1 MANLHRDPA
10 VLRSAAAAV
19 DALVPAL
26 QVPGLDPVDLDALAA
41 APGGGSLVAEH
52 DRLTASLVRAG
63 RELADLVVGLCAVAA
78 AVESVEHD
86 AVRAMA
92 GVGR

>member
-10 VLRSAAAAV
+10 VLRAAAAAI
-19 DALVPAL
+19 DALAPSL
-26 QVPGLDPVDLDALAA
+26 RLPGLDPVDLDALAA
-41 APGGGSLVAEH
+41 APGGASLVAEH
-52 DRLTASLVRAG
+52 DRLAAAIARAG
-63 RELADLVVGLCAVAA
+63 RELADLVAGLGAVAA
-78 AVESVEHD
+78 AAESVEHE

>member
-10 VLRSAAAAV
+10 VLRAAATAV
-19 DALVPAL
+19 DALVPSL
-26 QVPGLDPVDLDALAA
+26 RVPGLDPVDLDALAA
-41 APGGGSLVAEH
+41 VPGGASLVAEH
-52 DRLTASLVRAG
+52 DRLAASVTRAG
-63 RELADLVVGLCAVAA
+63 RELADLVAGLAAVAA

-92 GVGR
+92 DVGR

>member
-10 VLRSAAAAV
+10 VLRAAAAAV
-19 DALVPAL
+19 DALVASL
-26 QVPGLDPVDLDALAA
+26 RVPGLDPVDLDALAA

-52 DRLTASLVRAG
+52 DRLVTSVTGAG
-63 RELADLVVGLCAVAA
+63 RELADLVAGFGAVAA
-78 AVESVEHD
+78 AVEAVEHD
-86 AVRAMA
+86 AVRAVT